1 MSVLVKNHDGATY
14 VLAVN
19 ASPEKVR
26 ARLFASVPDGVG
38 EALWENRRI
47 TASGGAFEDDFKGF
61 GVHVY
66 RFGRKPF
73 PAF

>member
-1 MSVLVKNHDGATY
+1 MSVLVKNYQGATY

-26 ARLFASVPDGVG
+26 ARLFASVPDGEG
-38 EALWENRRI
+38 EVFWENRRI
-47 TASGGAFEDDFKGF
+47 KVIGGSFEDDFKGF

-66 RFGRKPF
+66 RFGRKLF
-73 PAF
+73 SAL